1 MRAIVYEDGRHRTFG
16 PLTLLRAEF
25 ELRCGAV
32 SLLDKLRLRRPGWTV
47 GAITRPE
54 LEGVVGER
62 VPDLA
67 PIASGEES
75 TVFLCARVIVD
86 DRLLESIESL
96 DGEAILTSGGSVIGA
111 RVERGVGEVVARVR
125 EVGEPG
131 RSDLDRSIELPA
143 RVVEYPWELVRLTG
157 EEIERDAPYVTRL
170 GQIEGTAE
178 ECAHLVRPSRI
189 SVGPGSAV
197 ACGAVLDATSGPI
210 VVGADVNVMSNAVV
224 YGPAYIGDGCLVKVG
239 AKVYGGTS
247 IGPVCKVG
255 GEIEGCVFQGW
266 SNKQHEGFLGH
277 SYVGS
282 WVNLGAATD
291 NSDLK
296 NNYEPVRVRIGG
308 RPVDTGE
315 AFVGSVIGDHTKTAI
330 GTKLNTGTVI
340 GIFCNV
346 LSYGFP
352 PNALRSFSWGTGRA
366 FGLHDIEKALTTAR
380 RVMARRGIDLS
391 KAEESLIRGVYDATR
406 GGAKK

>member
-25 ELRCGAV
+25 ELRCGV
-32 SLLDKLRLRRPGWTV
+32 LSLLDKLRLRRPGWPV
-47 GAITRPE
+47 SAIARPE
-54 LEGVVGER
+54 LADVVVER
-62 VPDLA
+62 LPELA
-67 PIASGEES
+67 DIADDDDV
-75 TVFLCARVIVD
+75 TLFLCARIIVD

-96 DGEAILTSGGSVIGA
+96 DGETLLTSGGSVVGA
-111 RVERGVGEVVARVR
+111 RVSGGIAEVIDRIR

-131 RSDLDRSIELPA
+131 RAGLDRTLELPA

-157 EEIERDAPYVTRL
+157 EEIERDAPYVARL
-170 GQIEGTAE
+170 GQIEGTVE
-178 ECAHLVRPSRI
+178 KRAHVVKPSRVA
-189 SVGPGSAV
+189 VGSGSTV
-197 ACGAVLDATSGPI
+197 ECGAVLDATGGPVI
-210 VVGADVNVMSNAVV
+210 VGTGVTVMSNAVV
-224 YGPAYIGDGCLVKVG
+224 YGPACIGDGSLVKVG
-239 AKVYGGTS
+239 AKIYGGTS
-247 IGPVCKVG
+247 IGRVCKIG
-255 GEIEGCVFQGW
+255 GEIEGCVFEGW

-315 AFVGSVIGDHTKTAI
+315 AFFGSVIGDHTKTAI

-340 GIFCNV
+340 GVFCNV

-352 PNALRSFSWGTGRA
+352 PNALRSFSWGTGRS
-366 FGLHDIEKALTTAR
+366 FGVHDIEKALVTAR
-380 RVMARRGIDLS
+380 RVMARRGIEMS
-391 KAEESLIRGVYDATR
+391 SAEESLIRLVFEEAR
-406 GGAKK
+406 GAQTK